1 MFFNSRLTER
11 RFMRAI
17 WKVLRSPPAASL
29 VVGALVGLAVLMV
42 RSTGY
47 LEPWELV
54 AYDWS
59 LRVRPEAAIDENR
72 IVVIG
77 ITEDDIG
84 ALGRWPLTDA
94 VMADTVRKLLPSQP
108 RAIGIDIYRDFPVPP
123 GQKAFEQ
130 VLTTHR
136 NVIMVEKFGRD
147 SQARVGSPSVLKHTD
162 QVGFNDLLVDRDG
175 IVRRALLFL
184 DDGEATVYSFALRLA
199 LLYLQAEGIAPEPDP
214 SNPQYLRLG
223 PASFRPLE
231 SHDGG
236 YVETDA
242 RGYQILLDSKQFR
255 TPLPAYS
262 LRSLLSGQVDPRAIQ
277 DKIVLVGVT
286 AVSVPDLFHTPYSS
300 GHAAEQRGVYGVS
313 VHSAVVSQFLR
324 AALEGHSPM
333 RTASEQQETIWIVL
347 WGILGGVAGIV
358 GRSIWRFL
366 FLTAAGVVVLALVV
380 QTALVEGW
388 WIPVVPPAFA
398 WAISAGLLTAYM
410 TSQEKR
416 QRAMLMQLFSR
427 HVSPEVA
434 EVIWQ
439 QHEQFLENG
448 RPRSQQMIVTVLFT
462 DLEGFTGVSEK
473 MTPQALMD
481 WTNTYLEVMARS
493 VMQHGGVVDDYFGD
507 AIKANFGVPI
517 ARTTEAEIKQDAVN
531 AVNCALA
538 MEQEME
544 RLTRQWK
551 EQHLPTARLRIGIVT
566 GPVVAGSL
574 GTAERLKYTTLGD
587 TVNTAARLESW
598 DKDAWGADFG
608 DRPCRIL
615 IGESTWQYLDQ
626 QFHSER
632 VGQLTLKGKTE
643 KVTVYR
649 LIGGL
654 DQTDPHA
661 DEVMQGGQT

>member
-1 MFFNSRLTER
+1 MH
-11 RFMRAI
+11 AI
-17 WKVLRSPPAASL
+17 QKVLRSPPAASL
-29 VVGALVGLAVLMV
+29 VVGALVGFAVLMI

-47 LEPWELV
+47 LETWELV

-59 LRVRPEAAIDENR
+59 LRIRPEAVIDENR

-108 RAIGIDIYRDFPVPP
+108 RVIGVDIYRDFPVPP
-123 GQKAFEQ
+123 GQKAFEKM
-130 VLTTHR
+130 LTTYRH
-136 NVIMVEKFGRD
+136 VIMVEKFGRD
-147 SQARVGSPSVLKHTD
+147 SQARVGSPPVLKHTD
-162 QVGFNDLLVDRDG
+162 QIGFNDLLVDRDG

-184 DDGEATVYSFALRLA
+184 DDGEETAYSFALRLA
-199 LLYLQAEGIAPEPDP
+199 LLFLQGEGVTPQPDP

-223 PASFRPLE
+223 PTSFRPLE

-236 YVETDA
+236 YVGADS

-255 TPLPAYS
+255 TPLPSYS
-262 LRSLLSGQVDPRAIQ
+262 LSSVLSGQVDPRAIQ

-300 GHAAEQRGVYGVS
+300 GHPAEQRGVYGVS
-313 VHSAVVSQFLR
+313 VHANIVSQLLR
-324 AALEGHSPM
+324 AALEGHSPI
-333 RTASEQQETIWIVL
+333 RTASEQRETMWILL
-347 WGILGGVAGIV
+347 WGVLGGVVGIV

-366 FLTAAGVVVLALVV
+366 LFTASGLGLLALIV
-380 QTALVEGW
+380 QTAIVGGW

-448 RPRSQQMIVTVLFT
+448 RPKSQQMIVTVLFT
-462 DLEGFTGVSEK
+462 DLEGFTGASEI
-473 MTPQALMD
+473 MTPQVLMD
-481 WTNTYLEVMARS
+481 WTNTYLDIMAQS
-493 VMQHGGVVDDYFGD
+493 VMKHGGVVDDYFGD

-538 MEQEME
+538 MEKEME
-544 RLTRQWK
+544 RLRRHWQERQ
-551 EQHLPTARLRIGIVT
+551 LPTARLRIGIFT

-598 DKDAWGADFG
+598 DKDAWEPGFG

-626 QFHSER
+626 QFRSER
-632 VGQLTLKGKTE
+632 VGQLTLKGKNE

-649 LIGGL
+649 LTGGL